1 MNRPSPTPDSMM
13 VASTIRPRPVA
24 PVRRPGRLGQAARRV
39 WAILSLA
46 FKTFFRID
54 GAQWAGAFAFN
65 AFFSLFPV
73 LILFVT
79 IASSFIDRDRAG
91 TEVIAYMEGYVP
103 ISGEMQRYIFDAIGG
118 VIQAREQAGAV
129 ALLVLVWTALYC
141 FTTLICATNR
151 AWGTAVYSWWRLPLK
166 SLMLLG
172 VTAGAVLVGMA
183 APVLVKMAKDWLL
196 PVNDFRSWVYALGSF
211 VIPLLVV
218 FFGLSLFYR
227 LAPRRPTQF
236 TEVWAAALC
245 ATALLQ
251 AAESLFVIYLK
262 NFATLNAVYGAF
274 GGIMALLMWIYL
286 SGCIFIFGACLC
298 AAQAE
303 GRSAPTETTLAPN
316 KRH

>member
-1 MNRPSPTPDSMM
+1 MNGPSLKPGSTI
-13 VASTIRPRPVA
+13 VASTIRPRPA
-24 PVRRPGRLGQAARRV
+24 ALFRRPSKFGQATRRV
-39 WAILSLA
+39 WAILRLA
-46 FKTFFRID
+46 VKTFLRID

-73 LILFVT
+73 MILLVT
-79 IASSFIDRDRAG
+79 IASFFVDRDRAG
-91 TEVIAYMEGYVP
+91 TEVVAYMESYVP
-103 ISGEMQRYIFDAIGG
+103 ISGEMQRHIFDALAG
-118 VIQAREQAGAV
+118 VVQAREQAGAV
-129 ALLVLVWTALYC
+129 ALLVLVWSAIQC

-151 AWGTAVYSWWRLPLK
+151 AWGTEVYSWWRLPLK
-166 SLMLLG
+166 SLALLG

-183 APVLVKMAKDWLL
+183 TPVLVKMAKDWLF

-211 VIPLLVV
+211 VIPLSVM
-218 FFGLSLFYR
+218 FFGLTLFFR

-251 AAESLFVIYLK
+251 TAESLFVIYLK

-274 GGIMALLMWIYL
+274 GGIMALLLWIYL

-303 GRSAPTETTLAPN
+303 GRSAPTETTLALN